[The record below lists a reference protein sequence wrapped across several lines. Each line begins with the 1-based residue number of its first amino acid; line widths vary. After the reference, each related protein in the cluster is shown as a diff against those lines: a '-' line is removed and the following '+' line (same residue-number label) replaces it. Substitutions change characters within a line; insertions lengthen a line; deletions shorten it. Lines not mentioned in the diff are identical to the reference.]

1 MIHLTIDKQSSVS
14 IHQQIV
20 EQICALID
28 RAVLR
33 GGDRLPTERALCERY
48 GVSRGTVKAAYLELA
63 RMGRVQT
70 IQGSGTYI
78 AQAHVDLEQRYIRS
92 LLSGV
97 LHEAEEAGLSGQ
109 TVLSLLRQEVSRRAR
124 HESQVRV
131 AWVGCCREVLRL
143 SEPVLSDVP
152 IVQLE
157 SFLLSEV
164 VRNPALLGDDY
175 DLIVTT
181 EGPYDALLHAIEDQA
196 DKIERITL
204 CIDSRTSAQ
213 IAKLRPDQRVLLYG
227 MDALYMEVMYAAESV
242 FSHIERCRL
251 VAQGDAGIEAAL
263 AESDVLLLPDR
274 HILFDQPEM
283 LAAAQAFAQ
292 AGKPVIDIAYHV
304 DRGSVLHFET
314 VVRQCH
320 IEKCRYG
327 IAEPTGRPES
337 FRQRSRARAPVS
349 L

>member
-20 EQICALID
+20 DQICTLID
-28 RAVLR
+28 HAVLR
-33 GGDRLPTERALCERY
+33 GGDKLPTERALCESY
-48 GVSRGTVKAAYLELA
+48 GVSRGTVKAAYLELS

-92 LLSGV
+92 LLAGV
-97 LHEAEEAGLSGQ
+97 LHEAEEAGLSSQ
-109 TVLSLLRQEVSRRAR
+109 TVLSLLQQEVKRRAR

-131 AWVGCCREVLRL
+131 AWIGCCREVLRL
-143 SEPVLSDVP
+143 SEPVLADVP

-164 VRNPALLGDDY
+164 VQNPALLSDDY

-181 EGPYDALLHAIEDQA
+181 EGPYDALLRAVGDQA
-196 DKIERITL
+196 DMIERITL
-204 CIDSRTSAQ
+204 CIDTQTSTQ

-227 MDALYMEVMYAAESV
+227 MDALYMEVVYAAESI
-242 FSHIERCRL
+242 FSHVERCQR
-251 VAQGDAGIEAAL
+251 VSQGDPDIEAAL
-263 AESDVLLLPDR
+263 AQSDVLLLPDR
-274 HILFDQPEM
+274 HILYDQPDM
-283 LAAAQAFAQ
+283 LAAAQAFAH
-292 AGKPVIDIAYHV
+292 AGKPVIDISYHV

-327 IAEPTGRPES
+327 IAGPTGRPES
-337 FRQRSRARAPVS
+337 FRQRSRARVPVS